1 TVFGTYASRILSQ
14 TSLHMSN
21 QWIRV
26 SSDASKLITVQS
38 IYNMQSIIMMQ
49 ANAAWHEV
57 DTTTIRNC
65 WKKAAILP
73 SSSLPVLNPS
83 IPVSSLLNVNDT
95 HGLEDPVTIAE
106 KQLESALD
114 ELVSTG
120 ALQASN
126 RMDIEGLLNSAD
138 KSHVID
144 ETMDEEICQ
153 AVLDAQKAQEEGP
166 INGGD
171 NDIDDDAP
179 VEPCPTCRE
188 VLQAASVINK
198 YIDSV
203 DDPVACKL
211 EGILASF
218 KHQMRLEMSFSMNST
233 QLTDY
238 FHCI

>member
-1 TVFGTYASRILSQ
+1 
-14 TSLHMSN
+14 
-21 QWIRV
+21 
-26 SSDASKLITVQS
+26 
-38 IYNMQSIIMMQ
+38 MMQ
-49 ANAAWHEV
+49 ASLHPKSMTLINSKQCGLLMRLGVKW
-57 DTTTIRNC
+57 TQLQNC

-73 SSSLPVLNPS
+73 SSSPPVLNPS

-95 HGLEDPVTIAE
+95 HGLKDPVTIAE
-106 KQLESALD
+106 KQLKSTLD

-120 ALQASN
+120 VLQASN

-138 KSHVID
+138 ESHVID
-144 ETMDEEICQ
+144 ETTDEEICQ
-153 AVLDAQKAQEEGP
+153 AVLDARKAQEEGP

-171 NDIDDDAP
+171 NDIDNDAP
-179 VEPCPTCRE
+179 VEPCPTRRE

-203 DDPVACKL
+203 DDPVARKL

-218 KHQMRLEMSFSMNST
+218 KRQMRLEMSFSMNST

-238 FHCI
+238 FHRI

>member
-1 TVFGTYASRILSQ
+1 MRLGVKWTQLQ
-14 TSLHMSN
+14 
-21 QWIRV
+21 
-26 SSDASKLITVQS
+26 
-38 IYNMQSIIMMQ
+38 
-49 ANAAWHEV
+49 
-57 DTTTIRNC
+57 NC

-73 SSSLPVLNPS
+73 SSSPPVLNPS

-106 KQLESALD
+106 KQLESTLD

-120 ALQASN
+120 VLQASN

-138 KSHVID
+138 ESHVID
-144 ETMDEEICQ
+144 ETTDEEICQ
-153 AVLDAQKAQEEGP
+153 AVLDARKAQEEGP

-171 NDIDDDAP
+171 NDIDNDAP
-179 VEPCPTCRE
+179 VEPCPTRRE

-203 DDPVACKL
+203 DDPVARKL

-218 KHQMRLEMSFSMNST
+218 KRQMRLEMSFSMNST

-238 FHCI
+238 FHRI